1 MSEKYLHGG
10 YVTEYDEPEVTPL
23 QNDSGLQVVV
33 GTAPVHLLEN
43 PEEAVNVPIL
53 LESMADMVEKLGYST
68 DFSHY
73 TLCEAAGAS
82 FTLAGVAPIVVI
94 NVLDPAKHVTEF
106 SSEKAAVN
114 SGVAVL
120 EKTGVLLKE
129 LNVKNDSVALET
141 GVDYEAVFD
150 EEGYVRVALIPG
162 GKGDG
167 ATTLTFS
174 GKVLDPEK
182 VTPEDI
188 VGQMDPT
195 TATASGL
202 ECVRQV
208 YPMLEKVPG
217 ILLAPRYSAYPV
229 VSAALQ
235 AKCYDIGG
243 VFNTVC
249 VVDVDSSESGAK
261 GVQSVAEQKEKQG
274 LTDNRCYPVWL
285 YGKTENGAI
294 YSGSALAAAVTARED
309 TKHNDKPTTSPSNK
323 AVAIAAACLADGT
336 EMPLD
341 QEQANGVNALGVAT
355 FLRSKGWRVWGN
367 NTAAYPEVTAPK
379 YRWFSARRFMLW
391 CSNRFKLAHAERIDQ
406 NITKR
411 LIEAIVDEENI
422 YGNAL
427 VAEDACAKYQMEY
440 REEDNSAEDL
450 ANGHVRF
457 RLCVTPYSPCEVLE
471 EIMEYDAEALTA
483 ALS

>member
-1 MSEKYLHGG
+1 MSEKYLHGA

-33 GTAPVHLLEN
+33 GTAPVHLLSD
-43 PEEAVNVPIL
+43 PEAAVNVPIL
-53 LESMADMVEKLGYST
+53 LESMTDMVEKLGYST
-68 DFSHY
+68 DFVRY
-73 TLCEAAGAS
+73 TLCEAASAS
-82 FTLAGVAPIVVI
+82 FALAGVAPIVVI
-94 NVLDPAKHVTEF
+94 NVLDPKKHATEF
-106 SSEKAAVN
+106 SGEKAAVN
-114 SGVAVL
+114 SGAAVL
-120 EKTGVLLKE
+120 EKTGVLLNE
-129 LNVKNDSVALET
+129 LVVKNDSVTLET

-150 EEGYVRVALIPG
+150 EGGYVRVALITG

-174 GKVLDPEK
+174 GKILDPEK

-188 VGQMDPT
+188 VGQLDPT
-195 TATASGL
+195 TAATSGL
-202 ECVRQV
+202 ECVRKV
-208 YPMLEKVPG
+208 YPVLEKVPG
-217 ILLAPRYSAYPV
+217 ILLAPRYSACPV

-243 VFNTVC
+243 VFNAVC
-249 VVDVDSSESGAK
+249 IVDVDSTENGAK
-261 GVQSVAEQKEKQG
+261 SAQDVAAQKEKQA
-274 LTDNRCYPVWL
+274 LTDERCYPVWL
-285 YGKTENGAI
+285 YGKTEDGAI
-294 YSGSALAAAVTARED
+294 YSGSSLAAAVTALED
-309 TKHNDKPTTSPSNK
+309 TRHNDKPTTSPSNK

-355 FLRSKGWRVWGN
+355 FLRNKGWRVWGN

-391 CSNRFKLAHAERIDQ
+391 CANRFKLAHAERIDQ

-450 ANGHVRF
+450 AAGHVRF
-457 RLCVTPYSPCEVLE
+457 RLCVTPYSPGEVLE
-471 EIMEYDAEALTA
+471 EIMEYDAEALIA